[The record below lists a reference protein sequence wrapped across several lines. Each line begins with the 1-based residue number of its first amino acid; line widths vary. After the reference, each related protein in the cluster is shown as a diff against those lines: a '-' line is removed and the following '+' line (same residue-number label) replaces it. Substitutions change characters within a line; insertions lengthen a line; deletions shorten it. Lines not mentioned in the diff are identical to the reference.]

1 MSTEEFQRRKREI
14 LKNLDSISQ
23 EYDRGRKETERV
35 EDVRKNTKRTLD
47 DLDEEF
53 CKKTGLT
60 KTDAA
65 FLFVAAGLQMIRQYV
80 LTNFPERLDDQTAAK
95 NTWGHRDEHSD
106 RMHRYYDPSIEEII
120 TNPVPFDAN
129 IGANGSLR
137 GGGRMGHRVTAIGHD
152 PLLGLVFGTANI
164 ATSTLTTSSL
174 ESYHIYTND
183 MGRDYFRNQART
195 ELVLGKTIHKLTS
208 EGREGKMK
216 VGISLVKEIVHLNSD
231 LHTKN
236 SLPLPA
242 VAVFDSKLATSLADY
257 GLDMSNVITIGKQG
271 AYAAGINML
280 IAMLH
285 RLYGNP
291 ITMKD
296 KKNYEVRTRKILSYS
311 NLIATSS
318 NVAVVIATRNVK
330 LADIGGAAETIR
342 QLITNKQFIRQV
354 KEEFI
359 FGTFQDMVLGNI

>member
-1 MSTEEFQRRKREI
+1 
-14 LKNLDSISQ
+14 
-23 EYDRGRKETERV
+23 
-35 EDVRKNTKRTLD
+35 
-47 DLDEEF
+47 
-53 CKKTGLT
+53 
-60 KTDAA
+60 
-65 FLFVAAGLQMIRQYV
+65 
-80 LTNFPERLDDQTAAK
+80 
-95 NTWGHRDEHSD
+95 
-106 RMHRYYDPSIEEII
+106 
-120 TNPVPFDAN
+120 
-129 IGANGSLR
+129 
-137 GGGRMGHRVTAIGHD
+137 MGHRVTAIGHD

-242 VAVFDSKLATSLADY
+242 VAVFDNKLATSLADY
-257 GLDMSNVITIGKQG
+257 GLDMSNVVTVGKQG

-291 ITMKD
+291 TTIQE

-318 NVAVVIATRNVK
+318 NVAVVIATRNAK
-330 LADIGGAAETIR
+330 LADIGGVAETVR

-359 FGTFQDMVLGNI
+359 FGTYRDIVLGNN